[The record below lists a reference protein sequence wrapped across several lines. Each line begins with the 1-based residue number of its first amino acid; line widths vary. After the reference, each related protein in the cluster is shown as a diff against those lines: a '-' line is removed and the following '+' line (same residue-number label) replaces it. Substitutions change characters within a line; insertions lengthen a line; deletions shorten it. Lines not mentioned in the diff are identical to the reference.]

1 VAQAIPLRDNDK
13 EIRLSFRG
21 VERLHARDRNDNLGK
36 KVNREDIMK
45 IKEKIENHVAVLS
58 LSGKMM
64 GGPET
69 TALHDHVKGLIKEG
83 INKVV
88 IDLAGVKWIN
98 SSGLGVLMATMTT
111 LKSAD
116 GQLKLANVTEKVESL
131 LMITQLMRIF
141 ETYATVERAV
151 SSLT

>member
-1 VAQAIPLRDNDK
+1 
-13 EIRLSFRG
+13 
-21 VERLHARDRNDNLGK
+21 
-36 KVNREDIMK
+36 MK

-69 TALHDHVKGLIKEG
+69 TALHDHIKGLIKDG
-83 INKVV
+83 IKKVV

-98 SSGLGVLMATMTT
+98 SSGLGVLMAAMTT
-111 LKSAD
+111 LKSVE
-116 GQLKLANVTEKVESL
+116 GQMKLANVTEKVESL
-131 LMITQLMRIF
+131 LIITQLMRIF
-141 ETYATVERAV
+141 ETFESVERAV

>member
-1 VAQAIPLRDNDK
+1 
-13 EIRLSFRG
+13 
-21 VERLHARDRNDNLGK
+21 
-36 KVNREDIMK
+36 MK

-69 TALHDHVKGLIKEG
+69 TALHDHIKGLVKDG

-88 IDLAGVKWIN
+88 IDLHGVKWIN
-98 SSGLGVLMATMTT
+98 SSGLGVLMAAMTT
-111 LKSAD
+111 LKSVE
-116 GQLKLANVTEKVESL
+116 GHMKLARVTEKVESL

-141 ETYATVERAV
+141 ETFESVERAV

>member
-1 VAQAIPLRDNDK
+1 
-13 EIRLSFRG
+13 
-21 VERLHARDRNDNLGK
+21 
-36 KVNREDIMK
+36 MK

-69 TALHDHVKGLIKEG
+69 TALHDHVRGLVNDG

-88 IDLAGVKWIN
+88 IDHSGVKWIN
-98 SSGLGVLMATMTT
+98 SSGLGVLMAVMTT
-111 LKSAD
+111 LKNSD
-116 GQLKLANVTEKVESL
+116 GMMKLANITEKVESL

-141 ETYATVERAV
+141 ESFDSVERAV
-151 SSLT
+151 SSITDK

>member
-1 VAQAIPLRDNDK
+1 
-13 EIRLSFRG
+13 
-21 VERLHARDRNDNLGK
+21 
-36 KVNREDIMK
+36 MK

-69 TALHDHVKGLIKEG
+69 TALHDHIRGLMNDG

-88 IDLAGVKWIN
+88 IDLGGVKWIN
-98 SSGLGVLMATMTT
+98 SSGLGVLMAAMTT
-111 LKSAD
+111 LKNSD
-116 GQLKLANVTEKVESL
+116 GQMKLANVTEKVESL

-141 ETYATVERAV
+141 DTYDSIDRAV
-151 SSLT
+151 SAMTEN